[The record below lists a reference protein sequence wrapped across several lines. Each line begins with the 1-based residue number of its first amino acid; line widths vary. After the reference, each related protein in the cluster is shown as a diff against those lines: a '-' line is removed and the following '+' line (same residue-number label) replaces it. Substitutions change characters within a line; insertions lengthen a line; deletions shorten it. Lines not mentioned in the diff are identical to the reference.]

1 MSKND
6 DFVEDLFRD
15 LPKSKQISEIEL
27 KRHEKLILQHI
38 EEMKLE
44 RAKKHS
50 SVYGRF
56 QRQFQLAAAFLVAVA
71 GIGFVI
77 NQNSTTGKSELEIAI
92 AKPSPADQTDN
103 NLPSKDSGGSSGST
117 ESGSDNDQFEVIEPA
132 KNKYLYSTGLDY
144 ETQLTEIKSK
154 IKLSPTPIEI
164 STLAAAYGKCAIELG
179 INEQLQAID
188 KGSYQGEEVLAFF
201 YEGSSANSN
210 IWIVSKS
217 CKKIAKI

>member
-1 MSKND
+1 MTKKD

-15 LPKSKQISEIEL
+15 LPKSNQMSEIEL
-27 KRHEKLILQHI
+27 KRHEKLILQRI

-44 RAKKHS
+44 RVNKHS
-50 SVYGRF
+50 SIYGRF
-56 QRQFQLAAAFLVAVA
+56 QKQFQLAAAFLVAVA

-77 NQNSTTGKSELEIAI
+77 NQSSTTGKSELEIAI
-92 AKPSPADQTDN
+92 SKPSPADENENKSPSN
-103 NLPSKDSGGSSGST
+103 NSGEIEKPTKSVGGS
-117 ESGSDNDQFEVIEPA
+117 DQFEVTEPA
-132 KNKYLYSTGLDY
+132 KNKYLFSTGLDY
-144 ETQLTEIKSK
+144 ETQLSEIKS
-154 IKLSPTPIEI
+154 IIRLSPTPVEI
-164 STLAAAYGKCAIELG
+164 SKIAAAYGKCAIELG

>member
-201 YEGSSANSN
+201 YEGSGANSN